1 MVPDDLR
8 YSKEHEWVREDGDVG
23 TIGITEFAQDQLGD
37 IVYVELPEKG
47 ATLRQFSTLGVI
59 ESVKAASDIYAPVS
73 GEVVERNLKVVEH
86 PDLVNSSPYA
96 DGWLLRV
103 RLSDKGELGQLLS
116 PVDYRTHIGA
126 STDGAAD

>member
-8 YSKEHEWVREDGDVG
+8 YSKEHEWVREDGDVA

-47 ATLRQFSTLGVI
+47 ASLRQFSTLGVI

-73 GEVVERNLKVVEH
+73 GEVVERNLKVVER
-86 PDLVNSSPYA
+86 PELVNSSPYA

-103 RLSDKGELGQLLS
+103 RLGDKAELAKLLS
-116 PVDYRTHIGA
+116 PADYQSHIGA
-126 STDGAAD
+126 SADGAAD